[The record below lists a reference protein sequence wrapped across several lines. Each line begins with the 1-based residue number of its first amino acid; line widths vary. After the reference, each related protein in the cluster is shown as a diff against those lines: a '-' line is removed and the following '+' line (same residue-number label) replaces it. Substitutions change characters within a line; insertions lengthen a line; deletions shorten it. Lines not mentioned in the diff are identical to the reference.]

1 MWDRHNLFMMNSP
14 QESIAN
20 VIGVLMFPV
29 TLDDSLNVVTFVVV
43 VEGSLVGFVVVVP
56 SVLKTLSVVLL
67 VSP

>member
-14 QESIAN
+14 QDSKVR